1 MEKTA
6 PTQVTEPAIRADHF
20 IDITAET
27 CPMTFVRTK
36 LLLERMA
43 PGEIAEVRLTGKEP
57 LGNVP
62 RSLAEH
68 HHTVLDI
75 VPEIAGVTGPDA
87 VHRLF
92 VKKGDRALRI

>member
-1 MEKTA
+1 MKKTG
-6 PTQVTEPAIRADHF
+6 PTQIIGHAVRADRF

-36 LLLERMA
+36 LLLECMA

-68 HHTVLDI
+68 RHTVIEI
-75 VPEIAGVTGPDA
+75 VPEIEGMTGPEA

-92 VKKGDRALRI
+92 VKKSD

>member
-1 MEKTA
+1 MKKNA
-6 PTQVTEPAIRADHF
+6 PTQITGHAIRADHF

-43 PGEIAEVRLTGKEP
+43 PGDVAEVRLTGKEP

-62 RSLAEH
+62 RSLTEH
-68 HHTVLDI
+68 RHTVLEI
-75 VPEIAGVTGPDA
+75 VPEIEGMTGPDA

-92 VKKGDRALRI
+92 VKKGD